1 VRAARGRSFGRS
13 TCLKLIRSLTGVFR
27 EFLKCVASNFLP
39 GMATVSWPACTRAVK
54 ITRIHS
60 GSS

>member
-1 VRAARGRSFGRS
+1 MRAARGRSFGRS

-39 GMATVSWPACTRAVK
+39 GMATVSLAGMHQGCQN
-54 ITRIHS
+54 H
-60 GSS
+60 